1 VLCSADLFAIPG
13 IAALI
18 VFLFV
23 RPQEA
28 FPLLQK
34 VPFLHLFT
42 GLAVLGYV
50 IDVRLRR
57 LQPVGCPT
65 LPWIGAFIL
74 WALACCAAIVPEQ
87 LITKTIELAIL
98 FALYGTIAHGVQR
111 FRTLQVVA
119 GAVCVTMLFIIGVC
133 VIQGMSDMQCI
144 GGQEIDGEVSGTPD
158 GRLCE
163 TSETCRIGAPD
174 PTLDY
179 RCEHVGPLGTFSVQE
194 RVRYRGDLQDPN
206 EVALATS
213 AGGFAM
219 IIAFGIR
226 KRGALSRLMIT
237 LGAALIVTGVF
248 MTQSRG
254 GLIAAMLVPGVYLV
268 RKYGVKVLV
277 PALAFAVPVMM
288 LAGRSGESADL
299 STEMRYEAWATGLD
313 MFRHSPIFGVGPGQF
328 AQHNYLTAHNSFVL
342 TLGELGIVGMFLFV
356 SIVYLS
362 VKCLIVGLRALRDVP
377 GSEVAQTWAMALLA
391 AMAGIVFQINTLSF
405 AYHPVLWTF
414 FGLCG
419 GWCSAVRYHLPGF
432 DVRLTARD
440 ITIIAVACVI
450 YVFGVLPLFLRVK
463 GIT

>member
-1 VLCSADLFAIPG
+1 MFAIPG

-18 VFLFV
+18 VFIFV

-42 GLAVLGYV
+42 ALAVLGYV

-57 LQPVGCPT
+57 LQPFAVPT
-65 LPWIGAFIL
+65 LPWILGFLI
-74 WALACCAAIVPEQ
+74 WAIASCAAIVPEQ
-87 LITKTIELAIL
+87 LITKSIELAIL
-98 FALYGTIAHGVQR
+98 FALYGTIAHGIQR
-111 FRTLQVVA
+111 FRTFQVVA
-119 GAVCVTMLFIIGVC
+119 GAVCLTMLFIIGVC
-133 VIQGMSDMQCI
+133 VIQGMSDKQCI
-144 GGQEIDGEVSGTPD
+144 GGAEIDGEISGAPD

-163 TSETCRIGAPD
+163 TTETCRIGAPD

-179 RCEHVGPLGTFSVQE
+179 RCEHIGPLGTFSVQE

-213 AGGFAM
+213 AGGFAL

-226 KRGALSRLMIT
+226 KRGAGSRMLVA
-237 LGAALIVTGVF
+237 LGAMVIVVGVF

-254 GLIAAMLVPGVYLV
+254 GLIAAMLVPGIYLV
-268 RKYGVKVLV
+268 RKYGVKVIF
-277 PALAFAVPVMM
+277 PALAIAVPVMM
-288 LAGRSGESADL
+288 LAARSGENADL

-328 AQHNYLTAHNSFVL
+328 WRHNYLTAHNSFVL
-342 TLGELGIVGMFLFV
+342 TLAELGITGMFLF
-356 SIVYLS
+356 IAIIYLS

-391 AMAGIVFQINTLSF
+391 AMAGILFQINTLSF

-419 GWCSAVRYHLPGF
+419 GWCSAVRHHVPEF
-432 DVRLTARD
+432 DVKLSGRD
-440 ITIIAVACVI
+440 VGLIFVACVV
-450 YVFGVLPLFLRVK
+450 YAFGVLPVFLRLK